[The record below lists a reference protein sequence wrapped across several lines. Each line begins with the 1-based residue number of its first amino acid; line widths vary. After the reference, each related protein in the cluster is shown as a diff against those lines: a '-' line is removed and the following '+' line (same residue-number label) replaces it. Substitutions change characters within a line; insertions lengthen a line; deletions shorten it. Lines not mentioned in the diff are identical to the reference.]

1 MSYSLQTALL
11 SYAAGCAGYVG
22 VNYFT
27 NPPALST
34 TEDSVSSFLTFMPAL
49 NTLWSAGTGL
59 VTAGEE
65 AFDFFAALL
74 NGIPGG
80 AGVVASYVALR
91 GTGSELVAL
100 AGAAA
105 GGGAYAYL
113 NSMSTSK

>member
-1 MSYSLQTALL
+1 MSYGLQTALI
-11 SYAAGCAGYVG
+11 SYAVGAAGYVG

-27 NPPALST
+27 NPPAVST
-34 TEDSVSSFLTFMPAL
+34 VGDSVSSFLTFMPAL

-65 AFDFFAALL
+65 AFDFFGALL
-74 NGIPGG
+74 DGIPGA
-80 AGVVASYVALR
+80 AGLVASYVTFR
-91 GTGSELVAL
+91 GTGSDLMAL

-113 NSMSTSK
+113 NSMQDTK